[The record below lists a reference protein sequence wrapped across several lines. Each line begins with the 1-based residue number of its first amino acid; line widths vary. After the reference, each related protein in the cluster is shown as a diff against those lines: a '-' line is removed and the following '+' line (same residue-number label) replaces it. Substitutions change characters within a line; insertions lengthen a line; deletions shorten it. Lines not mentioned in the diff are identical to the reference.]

1 MHRPPA
7 YTPDS
12 QDLHSGTRAA
22 ESRSESAGEREG
34 ERPSGP
40 WTSRRRGAGGPGA
53 PLSALLS
60 PVAVTVHTCVMA
72 VFREAFTGCRAR
84 GQGLRVTGL
93 VLSVACGGDTG
104 PRPFPARTPTE
115 ARSGW
120 TLCLSARAVGQRSQ
134 PHALRSLLSLLPGLP
149 SRGAAWDTRDRL
161 CPSCI

>member
-7 YTPDS
+7 YIPDS

-22 ESRSESAGEREG
+22 ESRSESGGER
-34 ERPSGP
+34 
-40 WTSRRRGAGGPGA
+40 RRASVRAVAEPQARRWGPGA
-53 PLSALLS
+53 PPSALLS

-72 VFREAFTGCRAR
+72 VFSEAFTGCRAR
-84 GQGLRVTGL
+84 GRGLRVTGS

-149 SRGAAWDTRDRL
+149 SRGAAWDARDRL